1 MRDASGP
8 AHDGTVGAHAG
19 DGVLPR
25 VFVLGA
31 GRAGTGIARAVRE
44 AGGTLAGLH
53 GRRPLTLDAPLGA
66 VTAGALPDAIT
77 RASIVLV
84 AVQDRALEA
93 ALGEVEARAAAGG
106 LASGVAVLQASGS
119 AEPTGFDALRAHG
132 AACGTFHPLVPLAEA
147 SQAPALLRGAWI
159 GVDGDPAA
167 EEAGRALATLL
178 GAHTLR
184 IPGGRKGRYHAAAVF
199 ASNFP
204 IVLAAIAERLLAHA
218 GVEAAEARPAVRH
231 LLSSAAVNLARG
243 DDAALALTGPIVRGD
258 DATVRRHLAALAGD
272 PGADAVYRA
281 MAREAVT
288 LARAAGAP
296 VEGLD
301 AVSALLDGRG

>member
-1 MRDASGP
+1 MHDASGP
-8 AHDGTVGAHAG
+8 ASGGTGG
-19 DGVLPR
+19 DGAVPS

-31 GRAGTGIARAVRE
+31 GRAGTGIAHAVRA
-44 AGGTLAGLH
+44 AGGALVGLH
-53 GRRPLTLDAPLGA
+53 GRRALTLDAPLGE
-66 VTAGALPDAIT
+66 VTVGALPATIA

-84 AVQDRALEA
+84 AVQDRALDA
-93 ALGEVEARAAAGG
+93 ALHEVEERAATGG
-106 LASGVAVLQASGS
+106 LAPGAAVLQASGS
-119 AEPTGFDALRAHG
+119 AEPVGFDALRAHG
-132 AACGTFHPLVPLAEA
+132 AVCGTFHPLVPLAEA
-147 SQAPALLRGAWI
+147 RQAPELLRGAWVGI
-159 GVDGDPAA
+159 DGDPEA
-167 EEAGRALATLL
+167 ERAGRALADLL

-218 GVEAAEARPAVRH
+218 GVEASEARPAVRH

-258 DATVRRHLAALAGD
+258 DATVRRHLAALADD
-272 PGADAVYRA
+272 PGADAAYHA

-296 VEGLD
+296 IEGLD
-301 AVSALLDGRG
+301 AVSALLDGSD

>member
-1 MRDASGP
+1 G
-8 AHDGTVGAHAG
+8 GAL
-19 DGVLPR
+19 V
-25 VFVLGA
+25 
-31 GRAGTGIARAVRE
+31 
-44 AGGTLAGLH
+44 GLH
-53 GRRPLTLDAPLGA
+53 GRRPLTLDAPLGT
-66 VTAGALPDAIT
+66 VTAGVLPDDIA

-93 ALGEVEARAAAGG
+93 ALGEIEARAAVGG
-106 LASGVAVLQASGS
+106 LAPGVAVVQASGS
-119 AEPTGFDALRAHG
+119 AEPTGFDGLRAHG

-147 SQAPALLRGAWI
+147 SQAPALLHGAWI
-159 GVDGDPAA
+159 GIDGDPAA
-167 EEAGRALATLL
+167 EQAGRVLADLL

-218 GVEAAEARPAVRH
+218 GVEATEARPAVRH

-258 DATVRRHLAALAGD
+258 DTTVRRHLAALADD
-272 PGADAVYRA
+272 PGADATYRA

-296 VEGLD
+296 IEGLD
-301 AVSALLDGRG
+301 AVSALLDKPI